1 MSQQPSLKTILY
13 CIGCAYL
20 LSFIGGCS
28 GTNRNSSVSYGNK
41 IQITPS
47 NPLRRGATENL
58 CEIFRDNPNWFLYA
72 HHSYRRW
79 GTPIAAQLAFVY
91 QESKF
96 VADASPKTSVTIFS
110 NKNTSALGYA
120 QALNGTWEDYVRSTG
135 NTQAH
140 RSNMHDALDFIGWYN
155 NNANMKLGLKGNQ
168 VRELYLAYHEG
179 IKGYSLGTYNDKT
192 WLMTVADQVQARAI
206 TYDKQLRTCSNEIIA
221 MLK

>member
-1 MSQQPSLKTILY
+1 
-13 CIGCAYL
+13 
-20 LSFIGGCS
+20 
-28 GTNRNSSVSYGNK
+28 V
-41 IQITPS
+41 
-47 NPLRRGATENL
+47 
-58 CEIFRDNPNWFLYA
+58 
-72 HHSYRRW
+72 
-79 GTPIAAQLAFVY
+79 QLAFVY